1 MGNRYW
7 RIAGNFHRLGDVIVT
22 VQGPNWQSAL
32 RKAALAIKHLPIMK
46 GKKLTSGSFMLQ
58 EVEAPPAGE
67 VASEQL
73 QLPSQQAAPVQQ
85 GEGQTPPS
93 TTSEPEKLD

>member
-58 EVEAPPAGE
+58 EVEAPPVPVG
-67 VASEQL
+67 ASEQL
-73 QLPSQQAAPVQQ
+73 PLQQAAPVQQ